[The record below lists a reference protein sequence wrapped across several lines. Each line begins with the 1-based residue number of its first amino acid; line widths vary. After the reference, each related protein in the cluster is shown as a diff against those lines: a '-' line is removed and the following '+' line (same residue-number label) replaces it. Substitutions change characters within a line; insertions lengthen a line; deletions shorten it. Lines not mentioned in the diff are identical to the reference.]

1 MQRYL
6 RFFTMSNSKTF
17 TKPAEYHRLWS
28 NVTKTCLALTLKEN
42 SDEVE
47 SVKCK
52 ESVRVDRP
60 RESSKLQLLMLMNS
74 FLSLLA
80 LQRNS

>member
-1 MQRYL
+1 MQRHL
-6 RFFTMSNSKTF
+6 RFFRMSNSKTS

-28 NVTKTCLALTLKEN
+28 NVTKTCLAVTLKKD

-52 ESVRVDRP
+52 ESVRDDDS
-60 RESSKLQLLMLMNS
+60 RESSKLQLLILMNS
-74 FLSLLA
+74 FLSLLV